1 MKTIPTK
8 RIIVLIVCL
17 FMCILLLLFFGNNKA
32 DNLNTAADNTK
43 INKVKKY
50 RAKVSIYTDSFSEN
64 YVVINKENK
73 EYTVSFNDNNVSYVE
88 SVKNNKTEVTDILGK
103 KVNLKPK
110 YDYTN
115 TDLFLKGINIDDKN
129 TVKEMQKIDDK
140 EYTRYSFT
148 VKAATLN
155 EILKPFNITVKNDGT
170 GYAYVNEDKN
180 VYIVNYSS
188 DEVNINVSY
197 TNIGE
202 E

>member
-8 RIIVLIVCL
+8 RIIILIVCL

-129 TVKEMQKIDDK
+129 TAKEMQKIDDK

>member
-1 MKTIPTK
+1 MKKIPTK
-8 RIIVLIVCL
+8 NIIILAACLII
-17 FMCILLLLFFGNNKA
+17 CILILLFFVNNKSS
-32 DNLNTAADNTK
+32 NLNLAVNNTK
-43 INKVKKY
+43 IDKVKNY
-50 RAKVSIYTDSFSEN
+50 RTKVSIHTDSFNEN
-64 YVVINKENK
+64 YVVLNKENK
-73 EYTVSFNDNNVSYVE
+73 EYTISFNDNNASYVA
-88 SVKNNKTEVTDILGK
+88 KIKDNKTEVTDVLGK
-103 KVNLKPK
+103 KVSIKPK

-140 EYTRYSFT
+140 EYTKYSFK

-170 GYAYVNEDKN
+170 GYAYVNEDNN
-180 VYIVNYSS
+180 VYIVSYSS

-197 TNIGE
+197 TNVGE

>member
-8 RIIVLIVCL
+8 RIIILIVCL

-129 TVKEMQKIDDK
+129 TVKSEEMLDDK
-140 EYTRYSFT
+140 KYIKYSFK
-148 VKAATLN
+148 VKATTLN

-170 GYAYVNEDKN
+170 GYAYVTEDKN
-180 VYIVNYSS
+180 VYIVSYSS

-202 E
+202 

>member
-8 RIIVLIVCL
+8 RIIILIACL
-17 FMCILLLLFFGNNKA
+17 FLCILLLITLGNGKV

-43 INKVKKY
+43 INKVKSY
-50 RAKVSIYTDSFSEN
+50 RAKVSIYTDSFNEN
-64 YVVINKENK
+64 YVVLNKENK
-73 EYTVSFNDNNVSYVE
+73 EYNISFNDNNASYVA
-88 SVKNNKTEVTDILGK
+88 KIKDNKTEVTDVLGK
-103 KVNLKPK
+103 TVNLKLK

-129 TVKEMQKIDDK
+129 TVKTEEIIDDK
-140 EYTRYSFT
+140 KYTKYSFK
-148 VKAATLN
+148 VKTTTLN

-170 GYAYVNEDKN
+170 GYAYVTEDNN
-180 VYIVNYSS
+180 VYIVSYSS

-202 E
+202 